1 MYIQYFVNKYS
12 VYFII
17 LSIGISNQIFIG
29 LFFIYVFDEFKF
41 CYQIVD
47 VYILFIDVY
56 IKFLCY

>member
-17 LSIGISNQIFIG
+17 LFKYKLLDN
-29 LFFIYVFDEFKF
+29 LLVCFFIYVFDEFKF